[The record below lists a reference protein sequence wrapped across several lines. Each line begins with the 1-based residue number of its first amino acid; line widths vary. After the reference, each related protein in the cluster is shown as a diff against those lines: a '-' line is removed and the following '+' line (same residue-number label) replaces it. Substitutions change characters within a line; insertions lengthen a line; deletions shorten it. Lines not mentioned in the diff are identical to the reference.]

1 MRTRIWNQGT
11 FSAIFLLLVG
21 LFLLLKNL
29 GVFNPWGEAIWGG
42 LFAAVGLAFLGA
54 FIIDPRQWWRS
65 IPGFILISIGA
76 LILLQ
81 WQKIELGAWRTSVVL
96 FGIALGFWSALL
108 ANNENWWAA
117 IPAGILTEL
126 AILRGLENRLDATT
140 WLALFLGG
148 LGLVFVLMYALRER
162 NTRWAAIPAVALILV
177 AITTLATTVAASQQA
192 MIRFW
197 PILLMVGGLGL
208 LIGSLQR
215 TPGQALGT
223 GPKPVAPAAK
233 GTLARGKGM
242 APKGPQPK
250 PPAGQEPPLVPV
262 SGQTIEE
269 KPIDIYE
276 LLKQQPAPAAPASP
290 PSPKPAPD
298 EPAK

>member
-126 AILRGLENRLDATT
+126 GILRGLENRLDATT
-140 WLALFLGG
+140 WLALFLGRAG
-148 LGLVFVLMYALRER
+148 PGVCADVRSARAQHTLG
-162 NTRWAAIPAVALILV
+162 
-177 AITTLATTVAASQQA
+177 
-192 MIRFW
+192 
-197 PILLMVGGLGL
+197 GGPRRGPDP
-208 LIGSLQR
+208 GSNYNA
-215 TPGQALGT
+215 GHD
-223 GPKPVAPAAK
+223 
-233 GTLARGKGM
+233 RGR
-242 APKGPQPK
+242 
-250 PPAGQEPPLVPV
+250 
-262 SGQTIEE
+262 
-269 KPIDIYE
+269 
-276 LLKQQPAPAAPASP
+276 QPASYDPLLADPADGRRAR
-290 PSPKPAPD
+290 PSDRYLAANAWPGARD
-298 EPAK
+298 RA